1 MLTQSGRLQEELRL
15 VSFTCY
21 LSHVIAFKRIKSNIK
36 GVEKP
41 SVVKVNE
48 AKVKK
53 AETTKH
59 LMPLKRVTALIKVYR
74 ETKSMIV
81 ATKMTLDDHA
91 LVVKSRFL

>member
-1 MLTQSGRLQEELRL
+1 M
-15 VSFTCY
+15 
-21 LSHVIAFKRIKSNIK
+21 
-36 GVEKP
+36 EKP
-41 SVVKVNE
+41 SVVKANE